1 MRDDGPN
8 IPSHGRERVHE
19 IMLTNREHLRV
30 AGVLHVG
37 SFDDRQ
43 IVLDTDLGTLTID
56 GEDLQIRQLDLE
68 AGAFIVDGVIAA
80 LTYSS
85 AAAHQD
91 SRRKGKGFLER
102 LLR

>member
-1 MRDDGPN
+1 MPDDGP
-8 IPSHGRERVHE
+8 IVPPHGGERVHE

-30 AGVLHVG
+30 GGVLHVG

-43 IVLDTDLGTLTID
+43 IVLDTDLGTLTVD

-68 AGAFIVDGVIAA
+68 AGAFIVDGIISA
-80 LTYSS
+80 LTYSATGS
-85 AAAHQD
+85 QRD
-91 SRRKGKGFLER
+91 GRQRGKGFLER